1 VKVGAVAAVL
11 LATAWGV
18 SACASGHAD
27 TTVIR
32 VQHPKLVVSLTFD
45 DAYVDQYLYLRPLL
59 RLHHM
64 KATYD
69 VNTTDSAGNK
79 SGYI

>member
-1 VKVGAVAAVL
+1 ML